1 MQPRKIIAC
10 GSCTGARKKRRRRV
24 AAARKEPKSRVSSP
38 SRDSFMTTTTTTS
51 CKCKCSCNIN
61 MQPDD
66 DVVVAAA
73 AAEMQMHS
81 TSLLLQLL
89 PQQQQQQQSRL
100 QQKQQQVNCTI
111 FNAKVKSGNGKKSL
125 AKFYAGSCH
134 YLLARLENCGTTSPP
149 SRRPGSTLA
158 AGTSDQLHC
167 CHSEECL
174 VAASFWHMQM
184 PPARAQRP
192 MGQEKR
198 IRIRVRTRT
207 RQLFPFVKCLP
218 DWQEI
223 ATVDIDGSEFVVAL
237 NVSCS
242 RLMHVS

>member
-1 MQPRKIIAC
+1 MVRYTASARYVDTEMQRYREGACNLQPRKIIAC

-89 PQQQQQQQSRL
+89 PQQQQQSRL

-149 SRRPGSTLA
+149 S
-158 AGTSDQLHC
+158 H
-167 CHSEECL
+167 
-174 VAASFWHMQM
+174 VARLYF
-184 PPARAQRP
+184 
-192 MGQEKR
+192 
-198 IRIRVRTRT
+198 
-207 RQLFPFVKCLP
+207 
-218 DWQEI
+218 
-223 ATVDIDGSEFVVAL
+223 
-237 NVSCS
+237 SC
-242 RLMHVS
+242 RYL

>member
-1 MQPRKIIAC
+1 MVRYTASARYVDTEMQRYREGACNLQPRKIIAC
-10 GSCTGARKKRRRRV
+10 GSCKGARKKRRRRV

-89 PQQQQQQQSRL
+89 PQQQQQSRL

-149 SRRPGSTLA
+149 SHVARLYFSCRYLWPAALLPQRGVFGSSFLLAYADASCQGPKAHGPGKKNKNKSKNENETA
-158 AGTSDQLHC
+158 
-167 CHSEECL
+167 
-174 VAASFWHMQM
+174 
-184 PPARAQRP
+184 
-192 MGQEKR
+192 
-198 IRIRVRTRT
+198 
-207 RQLFPFVKCLP
+207 
-218 DWQEI
+218 
-223 ATVDIDGSEFVVAL
+223 
-237 NVSCS
+237 VSVC
-242 RLMHVS
+242 

>member
-1 MQPRKIIAC
+1 MVRYTASARYVDTEMQRYREGACNLQPRKIIAC

-89 PQQQQQQQSRL
+89 PQQQQQQSRL

-149 SRRPGSTLA
+149 SHVARLYFSCRYLWPAALLPQRGVFGSSFLLAYADASCQGPKAHGPGKKNKNKSKNENETA
-158 AGTSDQLHC
+158 
-167 CHSEECL
+167 
-174 VAASFWHMQM
+174 
-184 PPARAQRP
+184 
-192 MGQEKR
+192 
-198 IRIRVRTRT
+198 
-207 RQLFPFVKCLP
+207 
-218 DWQEI
+218 
-223 ATVDIDGSEFVVAL
+223 
-237 NVSCS
+237 VSVC
-242 RLMHVS
+242 

>member
-1 MQPRKIIAC
+1 MVRYTASARYVDTEMQRYREGACNLQPRKIIAC

-89 PQQQQQQQSRL
+89 PQQQQQSRL

-149 SRRPGSTLA
+149 SHVARLYFSCRYLWPAALLPQRGVFGSSFLLA
-158 AGTSDQLHC
+158 YAD
-167 CHSEECL
+167 
-174 VAASFWHMQM
+174 ASCQGPKGPW
-184 PPARAQRP
+184 ARKK
-192 MGQEKR
+192 E
-198 IRIRVRTRT
+198 
-207 RQLFPFVKCLP
+207 
-218 DWQEI
+218 
-223 ATVDIDGSEFVVAL
+223 
-237 NVSCS
+237 
-242 RLMHVS
+242 